1 MSAQANAQ
9 GAPVGCSDARP
20 SCAVSPT
27 TPPPP
32 NIPVSSETG
41 ADQQGGAGRPVRIIV
56 GVVARGL
63 QLGRQLGFP
72 TANIPLAEERPVGT
86 GVYVVRSRLADG
98 RAFFGVASVGCNPT
112 IPKTAPVLEVWL
124 FDFDEDIYDQTLST
138 ELLAYLRP
146 EEQFASVAALI
157 DQVFADA
164 EEARRYCKDHGL
176 RLT

>member
-1 MSAQANAQ
+1 MS
-9 GAPVGCSDARP
+9 G
-20 SCAVSPT
+20 T
-27 TPPPP
+27 TPPSRR
-32 NIPVSSETG
+32 IPLSLGTG
-41 ADQQGGAGRPVRIIV
+41 ADQRGGAGRPSRVIV

-72 TANIPLAEERPVGT
+72 TANIPLAEERPVRT

-164 EEARRYCKDHGL
+164 EEARRYCKDHDL
-176 RLT
+176 KLT

>member
-1 MSAQANAQ
+1 M
-9 GAPVGCSDARP
+9 
-20 SCAVSPT
+20 
-27 TPPPP
+27 
-32 NIPVSSETG
+32 
-41 ADQQGGAGRPVRIIV
+41 ADQRVGAGLPLRVIE

-72 TANIPLAEERPVGT
+72 TANIPLAGERPLRT

-112 IPKTAPVLEVWL
+112 IPKTALVLEAWL
-124 FDFDEDIYDQTLST
+124 FDFDEDIYGQTLST

-146 EEQFASVAALI
+146 EQRFDSVTALI

-164 EEARRYCKDHGL
+164 EQARRYCKDHDLGL
-176 RLT
+176 T

>member
-1 MSAQANAQ
+1 MSAQANEHA
-9 GAPVGCSDARP
+9 APVGHSEVRP
-20 SCAVSPT
+20 FCAVSPT
-27 TPPPP
+27 TPPPLH
-32 NIPVSSETG
+32 IPLSLEPG
-41 ADQQGGAGRPVRIIV
+41 ADQQGGAGRPLRVIV

-72 TANIPLAEERPVGT
+72 TANIPLAEERPVRT

-164 EEARRYCKDHGL
+164 EQARRYCKDHGL
-176 RLT
+176 RLI

>member
-1 MSAQANAQ
+1 MSAVEQA
-9 GAPVGCSDARP
+9 APVGYSEGRP
-20 SCAVSPT
+20 FCAMSATAPSSLH
-27 TPPPP
+27 
-32 NIPVSSETG
+32 IPESLETG
-41 ADQQGGAGRPVRIIV
+41 ADQRGGAGHPLRVIV
-56 GVVARGL
+56 GVVARGM

-72 TANIPLAEERPVGT
+72 TANIPLAEERLVRT

-112 IPKTAPVLEVWL
+112 IPKAAPVLEVWL

-164 EEARRYCKDHGL
+164 EAARRYCKDQGL